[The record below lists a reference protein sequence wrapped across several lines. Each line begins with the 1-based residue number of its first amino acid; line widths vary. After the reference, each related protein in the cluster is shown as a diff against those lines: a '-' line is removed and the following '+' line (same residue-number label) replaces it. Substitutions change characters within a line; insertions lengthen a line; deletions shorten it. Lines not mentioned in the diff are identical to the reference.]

1 MNSVELKNI
10 LDLHEKWLNNESG
23 GKKADLRS
31 ADLRGADLSGA
42 YLSGAKLSGADLR
55 GSDLSGADLSGAK
68 LSGADLRGADLSGC
82 NLSCADLSGS
92 NLCRTNLSC
101 TYLYMANLS
110 RTILSYSDLS
120 NADLCCADLSASDI
134 NGADLSGADLR
145 GAYLSGADLS
155 GADLSGAKNINC
167 PISCPEKGSFIGF
180 KKANGLII
188 ELEIP
193 NDALRSSA
201 TTRKCRC
208 SKAKVI
214 SITNL
219 DGSPSDVTSI
229 PSSWDS
235 NFIYRIG
242 DIVEVADFDTNRWN
256 ECAPGIHFFI
266 TRQEAV
272 NY

>member
-1 MNSVELKNI
+1 MNSAELKTI
-10 LDLHEKWLNNESG
+10 LDLHTKWIRKEPD
-23 GKKADLRS
+23 GKRADLSWR
-31 ADLRGADLSGA
+31 DLRFANLSGVDLHGADLTGTDLTGA
-42 YLSGAKLSGADLR
+42 NLRFADLSEACLCDAILSGANIYRANLIKANFDGAD
-55 GSDLSGADLSGAK
+55 
-68 LSGADLRGADLSGC
+68 
-82 NLSCADLSGS
+82 LSCADLSEAC
-92 NLCRTNLSC
+92 LYMTNL
-101 TYLYMANLS
+101 
-110 RTILSYSDLS
+110 ID
-120 NADLCCADLSASDI
+120 
-134 NGADLSGADLR
+134 
-145 GAYLSGADLS
+145 
-155 GADLSGAKNINC
+155 AKNIDF

-193 NDALRSSA
+193 SDALRSSA
-201 TTRKCRC
+201 TSRKCRC

-214 SITNL
+214 SITNP

-235 NFIYRIG
+235 NFVYRIG
-242 DIVEVADFDTNRWN
+242 DIVEVTDFDTNRWN

>member
-1 MNSVELKNI
+1 MNSAELKTI
-10 LDLHEKWLNNESG
+10 LDLHAKWIRKEPD
-23 GKKADLRS
+23 GKRADLSWRNLRFANLS
-31 ADLRGADLSGA
+31 GVDLHGADLTGADLTGANLRFADLSEACLCDALLSGANIYRASLIKANLDGADLNLANLYGADLNYACFSFADLSRTNLNKANFVGADLTGADLSDSWL
-42 YLSGAKLSGADLR
+42 YM
-55 GSDLSGADLSGAK
+55 
-68 LSGADLRGADLSGC
+68 
-82 NLSCADLSGS
+82 
-92 NLCRTNLSC
+92 TNL
-101 TYLYMANLS
+101 
-110 RTILSYSDLS
+110 ID
-120 NADLCCADLSASDI
+120 
-134 NGADLSGADLR
+134 
-145 GAYLSGADLS
+145 
-155 GADLSGAKNINC
+155 AKNIDF

-193 NDALRSSA
+193 SDALRSSA

-214 SITNL
+214 SITNP
-219 DGSPSDVTSI
+219 DGSPSNVTSI

-242 DIVEVADFDTNRWN
+242 DIIEVADFDTNRWN

>member
-1 MNSVELKNI
+1 MNSVELKSI
-10 LDLHEKWLNNESG
+10 LDLHEKWLIKEPD
-23 GKKADLRS
+23 GKRANLYM

-42 YLSGAKLSGADLR
+42 YLSASDINGA
-55 GSDLSGADLSGAK
+55 DLSGADLSGAD
-68 LSGADLRGADLSGC
+68 LSGADLSG
-82 NLSCADLSGS
+82 ADLSGS

-134 NGADLSGADLR
+134 NEADLSGADLSGADLR
-145 GAYLSGADLS
+145 GADLS
-155 GADLSGAKNINC
+155 GADISGAKNINC

-180 KKANGLII
+180 KKANGLIV

-193 NDALRSSA
+193 SDALRSSA

-214 SITNL
+214 SITNP
-219 DGSPSDVTSI
+219 DGSPSNVTSI
-229 PSSWDS
+229 PSSWDG
-235 NFIYRIG
+235 NFVYRIG

>member
-1 MNSVELKNI
+1 MNSAELKAI
-10 LDLHEKWLNNESG
+10 LDLHAKWIRKEPDGKRADLSWRNLCFANLSG
-23 GKKADLRS
+23 VDLHGADLTGADLTGANLRFADLSEACLCDALLCGANIYRANLIKADLDM
-31 ADLRGADLSGA
+31 ADLRLANLNGADLNYACFSF
-42 YLSGAKLSGADLR
+42 
-55 GSDLSGADLSGAK
+55 ADLSRTNLHRANFV
-68 LSGADLRGADLSGC
+68 GAD
-82 NLSCADLSGS
+82 LSCADLSEAR
-92 NLCRTNLSC
+92 LYMTNL
-101 TYLYMANLS
+101 
-110 RTILSYSDLS
+110 ID
-120 NADLCCADLSASDI
+120 
-134 NGADLSGADLR
+134 
-145 GAYLSGADLS
+145 
-155 GADLSGAKNINC
+155 AKNIDF

-180 KKANGLII
+180 KKANGLIV

-219 DGSPSDVTSI
+219 DGSPSNVISI

-242 DIVEVADFDTNRWN
+242 DIIEVADFDTNRWN

>member
-1 MNSVELKNI
+1 MNSEELKTI
-10 LDLHEKWLNNESG
+10 LDLHNKWIRKEPD
-23 GKKADLRS
+23 GKRADLSWAHLRFANLS
-31 ADLRGADLSGA
+31 GVDLHGADLTGADLTGANLNGADLNYACFSFADLSRTNLHRANFVGADLTGADLSEA
-42 YLSGAKLSGADLR
+42 CLYM
-55 GSDLSGADLSGAK
+55 
-68 LSGADLRGADLSGC
+68 
-82 NLSCADLSGS
+82 
-92 NLCRTNLSC
+92 TNL
-101 TYLYMANLS
+101 
-110 RTILSYSDLS
+110 ID
-120 NADLCCADLSASDI
+120 
-134 NGADLSGADLR
+134 
-145 GAYLSGADLS
+145 
-155 GADLSGAKNINC
+155 AKNVDF

-180 KKANGLII
+180 KKAHRLII

-193 NDALRSSA
+193 SDALRSSA

-214 SITNL
+214 SITNF
-219 DGSPSDVTSI
+219 DGSPSNVTSI

-242 DIVEVADFDTNRWN
+242 DIVEVTDFDTNRWN